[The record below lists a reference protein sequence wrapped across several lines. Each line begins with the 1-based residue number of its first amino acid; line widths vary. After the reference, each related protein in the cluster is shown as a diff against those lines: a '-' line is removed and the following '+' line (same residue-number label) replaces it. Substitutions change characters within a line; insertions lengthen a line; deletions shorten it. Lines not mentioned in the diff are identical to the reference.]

1 MARFRSFPVRLPSG
15 VRYWTVI
22 GPDYRPVTEVDDYLL
37 HSRLGADAAEST
49 SQAYAT
55 ALALF
60 LEWTSSLGKDWREAS
75 PHLGRFVFWL
85 RYYNGTS
92 RCDARGDPVR
102 GARRVNAVMSAVRSF
117 FRYMAATGE
126 VPRSV
131 LGALYDELP
140 AYSPDLGEQY
150 ERAAHLKAR
159 HHLKE
164 PKSTVDNA
172 TDDEVIRLL
181 SAVGN
186 ARDRFLV
193 IAMWRMG
200 LRRGELVGMRR
211 EDVHFV
217 ADATRLGCG
226 FKGPHVHV
234 IRRDN
239 PNRAFAKSHHP
250 RVVPADW
257 ISVQAYDQY
266 LTERTRFACTERS
279 DFLMVNLFRAPVGQP
294 MRPSS
299 LNETLARLSAKG
311 GCDRT
316 IRPHML
322 RHSFSTNAVA
332 AGTTLDI
339 LKELLGHAWIT
350 STEIYLHVSAD
361 RLRAAV
367 DNVPEPTVAHHDE
380 RHMR

>member
-60 LEWTSSLGKDWREAS
+60 LEWTSSLGTDWREVS

-92 RCDARGDPVR
+92 CSDARGDPVR

-126 VPRSV
+126 VPKSV

-181 SAVGN
+181 SAAGT
-186 ARDRFLV
+186 ARDRFLI

-266 LTERTRFACTERS
+266 LTERTRSACAERS

-322 RHSFSTNAVA
+322 RHSFSTNTVA
-332 AGTTLDI
+332 AGATLDI

-350 STEIYLHVSAD
+350 STEVYLHVSAD
-361 RLRAAV
+361 RLRDAV
-367 DNVPEPTVAHHDE
+367 DNVPNPIVAHQDE
-380 RHMR
+380 RRMR

>member
-49 SQAYAT
+49 SQSYAT

-60 LEWTSSLGKDWREAS
+60 LEWTSSLGKDWREVS

-92 RCDARGDPVR
+92 RSDACGDPVR

-126 VPRSV
+126 VPKSV
-131 LGALYDELP
+131 LGALYDELL

-159 HHLKE
+159 HALKE

-181 SAVGN
+181 SAAGT

-234 IRRDN
+234 VRRDN

-266 LTERTRFACTERS
+266 LTERTRSASAERS

-322 RHSFSTNAVA
+322 RHSFSTNTVA
-332 AGTTLDI
+332 AGATLDI

-350 STEIYLHVSAD
+350 STEVYLHVSAD
-361 RLRAAV
+361 RLRDAV
-367 DNVPEPTVAHHDE
+367 DNVPNPIVAHQDE
-380 RHMR
+380 RRMR